1 MRKFKIPAIPK
12 KTNKTIRFPDAVI
25 EKVEETIRGTDCTF
39 SAFIAAGTEFTL
51 EMLEEEKKE
60 KQRSE
65 EIHIQ
70 RKS

>member
-12 KTNKTIRFPDAVI
+12 KTNKTIRFPDTVI
-25 EKVEETIRGTDCTF
+25 EKVEENIRGTDCTF
-39 SAFIAAGTEFTL
+39 SAFIVAGTEFTL

-60 KQRSE
+60 KGSE
-65 EIHIQ
+65 EIHSH